1 MTVCV
6 NVYVSVV
13 QSPDPFYELDRL
25 QLYCC
30 TFCLYDIVYI
40 SACSE
45 EFCVLPAMAV
55 ECQLENSNRS
65 SSGESVADRGE
76 VL

>member
-1 MTVCV
+1 MSWIDSSCTAVPFVCMT
-6 NVYVSVV
+6 
-13 QSPDPFYELDRL
+13 L
-25 QLYCC
+25 
-30 TFCLYDIVYI
+30 YI